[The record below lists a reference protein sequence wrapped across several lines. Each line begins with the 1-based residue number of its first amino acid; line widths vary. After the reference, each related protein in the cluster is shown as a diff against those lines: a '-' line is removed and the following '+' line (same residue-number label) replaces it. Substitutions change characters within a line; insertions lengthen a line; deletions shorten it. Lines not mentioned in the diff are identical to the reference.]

1 MSSVIFD
8 TLRFT
13 RRLKDAGVPEQ
24 QAEAEAEAIRQAF
37 SEVLDSQV
45 ATRADIHGL
54 GADIHTLKADI
65 HRLEAEQ
72 RLMKWMLGFNLA
84 FTLAMF
90 WKMFIAQA

>member
-45 ATRADIHGL
+45 ATRADIHRL
-54 GADIHTLKADI
+54 EANI